1 MSSSWGRRHR
11 TSLGQKARRP
21 FCFSPSA
28 SRCIRQPRSPWRCTP
43 AARRLPSATSGSRV
57 VLVLSF
63 GSVGKTSCSRLIS
76 PFWMNDQ
83 ASLRDTSPLH
93 GSAGL
98 YVSPERE
105 RKYTT
110 NEFGRKIDTCVIA
123 KLSGDAPLDLDGS
136 EASLIGFFARRTKA
150 GLRARPLTWVKT
162 AGF

>member
-1 MSSSWGRRHR
+1 MY
-11 TSLGQKARRP
+11 
-21 FCFSPSA
+21 SA
-28 SRCIRQPRSPWRCTP
+28 AQIAVALYSRCKAPSVGDQRKPCCL
-43 AARRLPSATSGSRV
+43 RRL
-57 VLVLSF
+57 LVLSF

-123 KLSGDAPLDLDGS
+123 KLSGDAPTGS
-136 EASLIGFFARRTKA
+136 RRI
-150 GLRARPLTWVKT
+150 RS
-162 AGF
+162 

>member
-1 MSSSWGRRHR
+1 
-11 TSLGQKARRP
+11 
-21 FCFSPSA
+21 
-28 SRCIRQPRSPWRCTP
+28 
-43 AARRLPSATSGSRV
+43 
-57 VLVLSF
+57 LSF